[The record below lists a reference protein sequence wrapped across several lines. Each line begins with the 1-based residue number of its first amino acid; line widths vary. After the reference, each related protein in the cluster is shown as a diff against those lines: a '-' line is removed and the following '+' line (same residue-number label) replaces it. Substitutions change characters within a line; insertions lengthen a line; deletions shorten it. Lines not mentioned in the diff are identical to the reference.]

1 MSVSTA
7 VVLAAGEGTRL
18 RPLTHNRPKPMLPA
32 ANQPILE
39 HVLDAL
45 VDAGIER
52 ICLVVGYKRR
62 RVQEH
67 FGPRY
72 RNTQIQYI
80 VQEKQV
86 GSGHAVLQAKGYVD
100 DPFIVV
106 NGDQLVDAASVTRVI
121 EQFEGHT
128 GAVMAVVDRPDASR
142 YGVVELDGDQI
153 KELVEK
159 PDTDEHRLINAGVY
173 AFTPD
178 IFGVIENTARREGEL
193 VLSDAITRHIEEN
206 SVQGVHIDGLWADAT
221 YPWDLLDVASEVL
234 ERGRAS
240 NPTGEEGV
248 WVDSDASVH
257 ESAILRPPLVVGSD
271 CEIGPSAVIGPDVA
285 LAENTTVGANAT
297 VHRAVIDSD
306 CRIGHGTTLVDAVL
320 GQNVHLGVNVTVQGG
335 PGDVR
340 VGTQVFEDQA
350 LGAVFADR
358 VHTGGSAAF
367 ESGTLVGTEAT
378 IGTGVTVAKNVVEG
392 SEVVR

>member
-45 VDAGIER
+45 VDAGMER
-52 ICLVVGYKRR
+52 ICLVVGYKRS

-72 RNTQIQYI
+72 RNTPIQYV

-86 GSGHAVLQAKGYVD
+86 GSGHALLQAKEHVD
-100 DPFIVV
+100 NPFVVV
-106 NGDQLVDAASVTRVI
+106 NGDQLVDGASVTRVTETF
-121 EQFEGHT
+121 EQRP
-128 GAVMAVVDRPDASR
+128 GAVMAIVDRPDASQ
-142 YGVVELDGDQI
+142 YGVVELDGEEVE
-153 KELVEK
+153 ELVEK
-159 PDTDEHRLINAGVY
+159 PDTDDYRLINAGVY
-173 AFTPD
+173 AFTQN
-178 IFGVIENTARREGEL
+178 IFDVIDNTARRGGEL
-193 VLSDAITRHIEEN
+193 VLSDAITRHIEES
-206 SVQGVHIDGLWADAT
+206 SVRGVHIDGLWADAT

-240 NPTGEEGV
+240 EGHGDGGV
-248 WVDSDASVH
+248 WIDSDASVH
-257 ESAILRPPLVVGSD
+257 ETAILRPPIVVGPDS
-271 CEIGPSAVIGPDVA
+271 EIGPSAVVGPDVA
-285 LAENTTVGANAT
+285 LAENTTIGANVT

-306 CRIGHGTTLVDAVL
+306 SRVGHGSTLVDAVL
-320 GQNVHLGVNVTVQGG
+320 GQNVHLGVDVTVQGG

-340 VGTQVFEDQA
+340 VGNHLFEDQP
-350 LGAVFADR
+350 LGTVFADR
-358 VHTGGSAAF
+358 VHTGGNAVF
-367 ESGTLVGTEAT
+367 GSGTLVGTEA
-378 IGTGVTVAKNVVEG
+378 IVGSGVTVDKNVAAG